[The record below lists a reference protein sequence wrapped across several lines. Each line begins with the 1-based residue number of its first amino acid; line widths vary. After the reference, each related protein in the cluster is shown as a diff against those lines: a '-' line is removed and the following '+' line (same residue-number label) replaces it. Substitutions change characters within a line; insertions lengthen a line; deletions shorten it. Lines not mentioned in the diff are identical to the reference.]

1 MGKRG
6 LNFAVC
12 DDEKIFREELIGM
25 IYDFFGKLEVS
36 CTAFADGEQ
45 LMKAYEQGQQFDA
58 IFLDI
63 EMPGRNG
70 MEIAEV
76 LRNIGFVS
84 PIIFLTSH
92 TELAMDGYEVDA
104 FRFLSKPV
112 LEDKLH
118 KTLYH
123 LKEELGGK
131 KRLIIRYEGEEL
143 VLLLD
148 DILYVEARNN
158 QISIVTPSEEYT
170 IRKKI
175 SDMES
180 ELKNL
185 SDCFVR
191 IHRGYIVNLSHVK
204 KHRGNEVFLTGDRV
218 LPLSKGY
225 INHFKE
231 QLFEYVR
238 NSAR

>member
-1 MGKRG
+1 
-6 LNFAVC
+6 VC
-12 DDEKIFREELIGM
+12 DDETIFREELIRAL
-25 IYDFFGKLEVS
+25 YDAFGKLELS
-36 CTAFADGEQ
+36 CASFSDGDQ
-45 LMKAYEQGQQFDA
+45 LLAAHEQGQQFDA
-58 IFLDI
+58 VFLDI

-70 MEIAEV
+70 METAGE
-76 LRNIGFVS
+76 LRSRGFVS
-84 PIIFLTSH
+84 PIVFLTSH
-92 TELAMDGYEVDA
+92 TELAMDGYEVAA

-112 LEDKLH
+112 REEKLQ
-118 KTLYH
+118 KTLYD
-123 LKEELGGK
+123 LKAELSEK
-131 KRLIIRYEGEEL
+131 NRLMIRYEGEEL

-148 DILYVEARNN
+148 DIIYVEARNN
-158 QISIVTPSEEYT
+158 QISIVTASEEYT

-175 SDMES
+175 SDIEN

-191 IHRGYIVNLSHVK
+191 VHRGYIVNLSHVK
-204 KHRGNEVFLTGDRV
+204 KHHGNEVFITGDTV

-225 INHFKE
+225 VNHFKE